1 MYARTFPHLSFLLFS
16 MMHLSHSVGQT
27 GFRLVLKLASKVKS
41 LSRVQLFVTPR
52 TVAYQASPSVGFS
65 KQEYWSGL
73 PFPSPSNIHSP
84 LSNRL
89 TETREIKM
97 NFELQMILPQLPFI
111 RSKILRLYWEVA
123 LLPWVAVDESE
134 EAS

>member
-1 MYARTFPHLSFLLFS
+1 
-16 MMHLSHSVGQT
+16 
-27 GFRLVLKLASKVKS
+27 
-41 LSRVQLFVTPR
+41 
-52 TVAYQASPSVGFS
+52 
-65 KQEYWSGL
+65 
-73 PFPSPSNIHSP
+73 
-84 LSNRL
+84 
-89 TETREIKM
+89 M